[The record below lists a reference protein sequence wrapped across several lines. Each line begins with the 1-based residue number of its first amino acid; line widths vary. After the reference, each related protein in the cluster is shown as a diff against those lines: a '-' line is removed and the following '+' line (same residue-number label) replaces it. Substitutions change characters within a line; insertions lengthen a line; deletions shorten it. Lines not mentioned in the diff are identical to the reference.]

1 MVPDTTDITTNLILK
16 IKMASTSKFIGPG
29 ILLFL
34 DQSLIAAINWL
45 YWLVISKVS
54 TTSEVG
60 QATIVTS
67 LVLLIGTIIQLGLE
81 YPLLKRTSTERSHV
95 FGTILVIQLVFASAC
110 VPITIY
116 AFNRLFDQSLHT
128 FIWIA
133 IVMLV
138 LQGITFVS
146 RFALLGVSN
155 VKIILLIDI
164 LGTVIKF
171 LVAFIMVA
179 SGFGAFGILL
189 SFLCQWLIFAGIS
202 LVLAKTML
210 GFSIGSMR
218 YFKEI
223 IKEGIANFPSK
234 LSGIFIVSL
243 SVVLLA
249 SFNLSSSEIGI
260 YYVAVMISFIIG
272 TFASSMA
279 HMVIPASST
288 SNKDLSTDSMRIS
301 LSLTAPLIAG
311 LLVAPMYALSLVG
324 AQYISG
330 YLVLLVLSMAVLPST
345 IVVNTISKLNNLNQS
360 RRLLT
365 IGAILVLTFFGAFFS
380 LVPLYGSLGAA
391 FATLIAFICTSIP
404 SIIWSES
411 VVRRYLRN
419 SVVALISGVV
429 AGYLIGLL
437 LSQEISPPLRVMIS
451 IAVTMTI
458 VMGLKNTSALE
469 LKQIVREVIS
479 RK

>member
-1 MVPDTTDITTNLILK
+1 MIQDTTDIRTNLILK
-16 IKMASTSKFIGPG
+16 IKMASTSKFMGPG

-45 YWLVISKVS
+45 YWLVISKVA

-60 QATIVTS
+60 QATTVTS
-67 LVLLIGTIIQLGLE
+67 LILLIGTIIQLGLE
-81 YPLLKRTSTERSHV
+81 YPLLKRTSTERSNV
-95 FGTILVIQLVFASAC
+95 FGTILVIQLVFTSAC

-133 IVMLV
+133 IVLLV
-138 LQGITFVS
+138 LQGLTFVS

-171 LVAFIMVA
+171 LVAYILVA
-179 SGFGAFGILL
+179 LGFGAFGILL
-189 SFLCQWLIFAGIS
+189 SFLSQSLIFAGIS
-202 LVLAKTML
+202 LVIAKTTL

-218 YFKEI
+218 YFREI

-234 LSGIFIVSL
+234 LSRMFIVSL

-260 YYVAVMISFIIG
+260 YYVAMMISFIIG

-279 HMVIPASST
+279 YMVIPASST

-311 LLVAPMYALSLVG
+311 LLVAPKYALSLVG

-330 YLVLLVLSMAVLPST
+330 YLVLLVLSIAVLPST

-365 IGAILVLTFFGAFFS
+365 IGAILVLTFFAAFFS
-380 LVPLYGSLGAA
+380 LVPLYSSLGAA
-391 FATLIAFICTSIP
+391 FATLLAFICTSIP
-404 SIIWSES
+404 SIIWSGS
-411 VVRRYLRN
+411 DVRRYLRN
-419 SVVALISGVV
+419 SVIALISGVV

-437 LSQEISPPLRVMIS
+437 LGQEISPPFRIVLS

-469 LKQIVREVIS
+469 IRQIVREVIS